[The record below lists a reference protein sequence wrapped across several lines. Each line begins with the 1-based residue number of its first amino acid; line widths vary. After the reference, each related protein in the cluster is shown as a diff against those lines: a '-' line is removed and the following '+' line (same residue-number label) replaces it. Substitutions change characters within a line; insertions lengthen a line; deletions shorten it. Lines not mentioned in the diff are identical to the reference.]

1 MKLIIENFRKFLT
14 EQNFISDI
22 ALEQDDEGNI
32 ILYHV
37 SNTEDIQEL
46 DPDVAARNLKNYT
59 QQEYRSWDRP
69 RVFFFTRLGQEDT
82 GIGQIQGVPYRV
94 RLKPE
99 QLYPIM
105 DDPAGLSS
113 KQMQQEWMT
122 ENIPEFAEKMKTAQK
137 CSNSERYGQYHICSK
152 TPDSDGLAYTE
163 ERFAGKVFLVNNPKF
178 HHLKPNTY
186 EMVAKLAE
194 ERYNSIGF
202 IYPQSGEEGNQIVA
216 LWRKVPAEKLDKEFY

>member
-1 MKLIIENFRKFLT
+1 MKLIIESFKKFLT

-22 ALEQDDEGNI
+22 PLEQDEEGNI

-37 SNTEDIQEL
+37 SGAEDIEEL
-46 DPDVAARNLKNYT
+46 DPEIAAKNLKNYT

-94 RLKPE
+94 RLRPE

-113 KQMQQEWMT
+113 KQMRQEWMI
-122 ENIPEFAEKMKTAQK
+122 ENVPEFADRAKEAKK
-137 CSNSERYGQYHICSK
+137 CSNSENYGQFHICSK
-152 TPDSDGLAYTE
+152 TPDSDGLLYA
-163 ERFAGKVFLVNNPKF
+163 ERRHAGKFFLIDDPRF

-186 EMVAKLAE
+186 EIVAKLAE
-194 ERYNSIGF
+194 ERYNVIGF
-202 IYPQSGEEGNQIVA
+202 IYPQSGEEENQIVT